1 MKSILV
7 PIGGSETDEPLF
19 ETALAAARPF
29 CGHLQFLHVRVSA
42 GQAAANIPHTEFA
55 MGRALSSAL
64 GELDHKAK
72 ARTAAA
78 AQHFRDFCMRSRIEI
93 RGTPCRT
100 AGVTA
105 SWHEE
110 DGPALNRIMFHARH
124 NDLVVVGR
132 AKKPNGL
139 PADFLESLLVGCGR
153 PILIVGAVPPRT
165 LTDTIM
171 VCWRETPDAARALG
185 VVMPFLINAKRVIVV
200 GVAETNVDHTPEGI
214 DAVSRYLLWNEV
226 AVETKVIKTRGATPE
241 LLASAAQKHQA
252 DLLVLGA
259 FGHSQ
264 MRERLFG
271 GCTQFFIH
279 NAEQPVL
286 MMH

>member
-7 PIGGSETDEPLF
+7 PIGGSETDESLF
-19 ETALAAARPF
+19 ETALAAARLF
-29 CGHLQFLHVRVSA
+29 RGHLRFLHVRVSA
-42 GQAAANIPHTEFA
+42 GQAAVNTPHTEFA
-55 MGRALSSAL
+55 MGPALSSAL

-72 ARTAAA
+72 IRSAAA
-78 AQHFRDFCMRSRIEI
+78 VQHFRQFCMRSRIEI
-93 RGTPCRT
+93 SETPGRT
-100 AGVTA
+100 ASVTA
-105 SWHEE
+105 SWQEE
-110 DGPALNRIMFHARH
+110 NGQALNRITFHARH

-139 PADFLESLLVGCGR
+139 PPDFLESLVAGCGR
-153 PILIVGAVPPRT
+153 PVLIAGAVPPRT

-171 VCWRETPDAARALG
+171 VCWRETGDAARALG
-185 VVMPFLINAKRVIVV
+185 VAMPFLINAKRVIVV
-200 GVAETNVDHTPEGI
+200 SVAETNPDHSAEGI

-226 AVETKVIKTRGATPE
+226 PAETEVIKIRSVTAE
-241 LLASAAQKHQA
+241 LLASAAQRHRA
-252 DLLVLGA
+252 DLVVLGA
-259 FGHSQ
+259 YGHSQ

-271 GCTQFFIH
+271 GCTQFFIR

>member
-1 MKSILV
+1 
-7 PIGGSETDEPLF
+7 
-19 ETALAAARPF
+19 
-29 CGHLQFLHVRVSA
+29 
-42 GQAAANIPHTEFA
+42 

-72 ARTAAA
+72 TRSAAA
-78 AQHFRDFCMRSRIEI
+78 VQHFRDFCMRSRIEI
-93 RGTPCRT
+93 CGTPRRT

-105 SWHEE
+105 SWHED
-110 DGPALNRIMFHARH
+110 DGQALNRIMYRARH

-139 PADFLESLLVGCGR
+139 PADFLESLDVGCGR
-153 PILIVGAVPPRT
+153 PILIAGAAPPQT

-200 GVAETNVDHTPEGI
+200 GVAETNADYTAEGI
-214 DAVSRYLLWNEV
+214 GAVARYLLWNEV
-226 AVETKVIKTRGATPE
+226 PAETEVIKTRGATPE
-241 LLASAAQKHQA
+241 LLASAAQRHRA
-252 DLLVLGA
+252 DLVVLGA
-259 FGHSQ
+259 YGHSE

-271 GCTQFFIH
+271 GCTQFFIR
-279 NAEQPVL
+279 NAERPAL
-286 MMH
+286 IMH

>member
-42 GQAAANIPHTEFA
+42 GQAAVNTPHTEFA
-55 MGRALSSAL
+55 MGPALSSAL
-64 GELDHKAK
+64 DELDHKAK
-72 ARTAAA
+72 IRSDAAV
-78 AQHFRDFCMRSRIEI
+78 QHFRHFCMRSMIEI
-93 RGTPCRT
+93 SGTPGRT

-105 SWHEE
+105 SWQEE
-110 DGPALNRIMFHARH
+110 GGQALNRITFHARH
-124 NDLVVVGR
+124 HDLVVV
-132 AKKPNGL
+132 
-139 PADFLESLLVGCGR
+139 VGCGR
-153 PILIVGAVPPRT
+153 PVLIAGAAPPRT

-171 VCWRETPDAARALG
+171 VCWRETGDAARALG
-185 VVMPFLINAKRVIVV
+185 AAIPFLINAKRVIIVA
-200 GVAETNVDHTPEGI
+200 VAETNADYSAEGMG
-214 DAVSRYLLWNEV
+214 AVSRYLLWNEV
-226 AVETKVIKTRGATPE
+226 PAETEVIETRGVTAE
-241 LLASAAQKHQA
+241 LLASAAQRHGA
-252 DLLVLGA
+252 DLVVLGA
-259 FGHSQ
+259 YGHSQ

-271 GCTQFFIH
+271 GCTQFFIR

>member
-7 PIGGSETDEPLF
+7 PVGGSETDGPLF

-29 CGHLQFLHVRVSA
+29 CAHLEFLHVRVPA
-42 GQAAANIPHTEFA
+42 GQAAANVAHTEFA
-55 MGRALSSAL
+55 MGPALSSAL
-64 GELDHKAK
+64 AELDHKAK
-72 ARTAAA
+72 SRCAAA
-78 AQHFRDFCMRSRIEI
+78 VQHFRDFCVRSRIEI
-93 RGTPCRT
+93 TGAPRRT

-110 DGPALNRIMFHARH
+110 DGQALNRIMFRARH
-124 NDLVVVGR
+124 NDFVVVGR

-139 PADFLESLLVGCGR
+139 PADFIESLLVGCGR
-153 PILIVGAVPPRT
+153 PVIIASAAPPPT

-185 VVMPFLINAKRVIVV
+185 VVMPFLINAKRVIVA
-200 GVAETNVDHTPEGI
+200 GVAETNADHTAEGI
-214 DAVSRYLLWNEV
+214 AAVSRYLLWNEV
-226 AVETKVIKTRGATPE
+226 PVETEVIKTRGVTAE
-241 LLASAAQKHQA
+241 LLASAAQRHRA
-252 DLLVLGA
+252 DLVVLGA
-259 FGHSQ
+259 YGHSQ

-271 GCTQFFIH
+271 GCTQFFIR
-279 NAEQPVL
+279 NADQPVL

>member
-7 PIGGSETDEPLF
+7 PIGGSETDEALF

-42 GQAAANIPHTEFA
+42 GQAAVNTPHTEFA
-55 MGRALSSAL
+55 MGPALSSAL
-64 GELDHKAK
+64 EKLDHKAK
-72 ARTAAA
+72 IRTAAA
-78 AQHFRDFCMRSRIEI
+78 VEHFREFCLRSMIEI
-93 RGTPCRT
+93 WEAPRRT

-105 SWHEE
+105 SWQEE
-110 DGPALNRIMFHARH
+110 DGQALNRITFHARH

-139 PADFLESLLVGCGR
+139 PTDFLESLVVGCGR
-153 PILIVGAVPPRT
+153 PVLIAGAAPSRT

-171 VCWRETPDAARALG
+171 ACWRETGDAARALG
-185 VVMPFLINAKRVIVV
+185 VAIPFLINAKRVIVV
-200 GVAETNVDHTPEGI
+200 AVAETNADYSAEEMG
-214 DAVSRYLLWNEV
+214 AVSRYLLWNEV
-226 AVETKVIKTRGATPE
+226 PAETEVIKTRGVAAE
-241 LLASAAQKHQA
+241 LLASAALRHRA
-252 DLLVLGA
+252 DLVVLGA
-259 FGHSQ
+259 YGHSQ

-271 GCTQFFIH
+271 GCTQFFIR
-279 NAEQPVL
+279 NAEQAVL

>member
-7 PIGGSETDEPLF
+7 PVGGSETDGPLL
-19 ETALAAARPF
+19 ETALAAAQPF
-29 CGHLQFLHVRVSA
+29 CGHLQFLHVHVSA

-55 MGRALSSAL
+55 MGGALSSAL
-64 GELDHKAK
+64 RELDHKAK
-72 ARTAAA
+72 TRSAAA
-78 AQHFRDFCMRSRIEI
+78 VQHFRDFCMRSGIEI
-93 RGTPCRT
+93 TGTPHRT

-110 DGPALNRIMFHARH
+110 DGQALSRIMFRARH

-132 AKKPNGL
+132 AKRPNGL
-139 PADFLESLLVGCGR
+139 PPDFLESLVVGCGR
-153 PILIVGAVPPRT
+153 PVLIAGATRPRT

-171 VCWRETPDAARALG
+171 MCWRETADAARALG

-200 GVAETNVDHTPEGI
+200 GVAETNADHTAEGI
-214 DAVSRYLLWNEV
+214 GAVSRYLLWNEV
-226 AVETKVIKTRGATPE
+226 PVETEVIKTRGATPE
-241 LLASAAQKHQA
+241 LLAAAAKDHHA
-252 DLLVLGA
+252 DLVVLGA
-259 FGHSQ
+259 YGHSQ

-271 GCTQFFIH
+271 GCTQFFIR
-279 NAEQPVL
+279 NAERPVL

>member
-42 GQAAANIPHTEFA
+42 GQAAVNTPHTEFA
-55 MGRALSSAL
+55 MGPALSSAL
-64 GELDHKAK
+64 DELDHKAK
-72 ARTAAA
+72 IRSDAAV
-78 AQHFRDFCMRSRIEI
+78 QHFRHFCMRSMIEI
-93 RGTPCRT
+93 SGTPGRT
-100 AGVTA
+100 AGITA
-105 SWHEE
+105 SWQEE
-110 DGPALNRIMFHARH
+110 GGQALNRITFHARH

-139 PADFLESLLVGCGR
+139 PHDFLESLVVGCGR
-153 PILIVGAVPPRT
+153 PVLIAGAAPPRT

-171 VCWRETPDAARALG
+171 VCWRETGDAARALG
-185 VVMPFLINAKRVIVV
+185 AAIPFLINAKRVIIVA
-200 GVAETNVDHTPEGI
+200 VAETKADYSAEGMG
-214 DAVSRYLLWNEV
+214 AVSRYLLWNEV
-226 AVETKVIKTRGATPE
+226 PAETEVIETRGVTAE
-241 LLASAAQKHQA
+241 LLASAAQRHRA
-252 DLLVLGA
+252 DLVVLGA
-259 FGHSQ
+259 YGHSQ

-271 GCTQFFIH
+271 GCTQFFIR

>member
-78 AQHFRDFCMRSRIEI
+78 AQHFRDFCMRSTIEI
-93 RGTPCRT
+93 CGTPRRT

-110 DGPALNRIMFHARH
+110 GGSALNRIMFHARH

-153 PILIVGAVPPRT
+153 PVLIAGAAPPRT

-200 GVAETNVDHTPEGI
+200 AVPETNADLTAEGVA
-214 DAVSRYLLWNEV
+214 AVSRHLLWTGV
-226 AVETKVIKTRGATPE
+226 AVETEIIRTRGATPE
-241 LLASAAQKHQA
+241 LLASAAQGHQA
-252 DLLVLGA
+252 DLVVLGA

-271 GCTQFFIH
+271 GCTQFFIR

>member
-7 PIGGSETDEPLF
+7 PIGGSETDESLF

-55 MGRALSSAL
+55 MGRTLSSAL
-64 GELDHKAK
+64 GKLDHKAK

-93 RGTPCRT
+93 CGTPCRT

-105 SWHEE
+105 SWQEE
-110 DGPALNRIMFHARH
+110 GGSALNRIMFHARH

-153 PILIVGAVPPRT
+153 PILIVAAAPPRT

-185 VVMPFLINAKRVIVV
+185 AVMPFLINAKRVIVV
-200 GVAETNVDHTPEGI
+200 AVQETNADLTAEGVA
-214 DAVSRYLLWNEV
+214 AVSRHLLWTGV
-226 AVETKVIKTRGATPE
+226 AVETEVIKTRGATPE
-241 LLASAAQKHQA
+241 LLASAAQGHQA
-252 DLLVLGA
+252 DLVGLGPSA
-259 FGHSQ
+259 IRRCENDYSAAARSFSFV
-264 MRERLFG
+264 MRSSP
-271 GCTQFFIH
+271 C
-279 NAEQPVL
+279 
-286 MMH
+286 

>member
-7 PIGGSETDEPLF
+7 PIGGSETDGPLF
-19 ETALAAARPF
+19 ETALAAALPF
-29 CGHLQFLHVRVSA
+29 CSHLQFLHVRVPA

-72 ARTAAA
+72 IRSAAA
-78 AQHFRDFCMRSRIEI
+78 VQHFRDFCMRSRIEI
-93 RGTPCRT
+93 CGTPRRT
-100 AGVTA
+100 TGVTA

-110 DGPALNRIMFHARH
+110 DGQALNRIMYRARH

-139 PADFLESLLVGCGR
+139 PTDFLESLLVGCGR
-153 PILIVGAVPPRT
+153 PILIVGAAPPRT

-200 GVAETNVDHTPEGI
+200 GVAETNADYTAEGI
-214 DAVSRYLLWNEV
+214 GAVSRYLLWNEV
-226 AVETKVIKTRGATPE
+226 PVETEVIKTRGATPQ

-252 DLLVLGA
+252 DLVVLGA
-259 FGHSQ
+259 YGHSQ
-264 MRERLFG
+264 VRERLFG

-279 NAEQPVL
+279 NAERPVL
-286 MMH
+286 MVH